1 MNQINFEQDKSESI
15 EQTNDVKSL
24 SDQVLKLRSLEDQ
37 VKDAEDNLKKL
48 KSILKL
54 SYSLLNF

>member
-48 KSILKL
+48 KQ
-54 SYSLLNF
+54 